1 MPNTINILSVIDV
14 ETILSNNL
22 KGGDSPQSATSL
34 GSNGVSDTYVYMITA
49 QGFVDSNDLKNRG
62 RASSEL
68 TIDARVG
75 DTIQWELTCPGS
87 GLQFNAII
95 AGVHPGYQSNPGSLS
110 APQAILTTR
119 HIYTQAGQYGYQVVQ
134 QMDYVSH
141 VQSAGTTQY
150 DVVFQ
155 VMNQDGTSLGYFKW
169 DPFVKVLENEQEYKA
184 AKAESLKKPQL
195 A

>member
-34 GSNGVSDTYVYMITA
+34 GSNEDSDAYVYMITA
-49 QGFVDSNDLKNRG
+49 QGFVDSSRG

-68 TIDARVG
+68 TVDARVG
-75 DTIQWELTCPGS
+75 DTIQWELTCPGA

-95 AGVHPGYQSNPGSLS
+95 AGVNPGYQSNPGSLTP
-110 APQAILTTR
+110 PQAVITTR
-119 HIYTQAGQYGYQVVQ
+119 HIYTQAGQQGYQIIQ
-134 QMDYVSH
+134 QTDYVSH
-141 VQSAGTTQY
+141 VENTGNTQY
-150 DVVFQ
+150 NVVFQ
-155 VMNQDGTSLGYFKW
+155 IMSKDGTSLGYFKW
-169 DPFVKVLENEQEYKA
+169 DPFVNVLENEEAYKE
-184 AKAESLKKPQL
+184 AKVAFLKRKEAVL

>member
-22 KGGDSPQSATSL
+22 QGGNSPQSATSL
-34 GSNGVSDTYVYMITA
+34 GSYGDSDAYVYMITA
-49 QGFVDSNDLKNRG
+49 QGFIDSDERI
-62 RASSEL
+62 RANSEL
-68 TIDARVG
+68 TIDARIG

-95 AGVHPGYQSNPGSLS
+95 AGVNPGAQPNPISLTPPE
-110 APQAILTTR
+110 AVMTTR
-119 HIYTQAGQYGYQVVQ
+119 HIYTQPNQYGYQIVQ
-134 QMDYVSH
+134 QRDYVSH
-141 VQSAGTTQY
+141 VINTGITQY
-150 DVVFQ
+150 NVVFQ
-155 VMNQDGTSLGYFKW
+155 IMNKEGTSLGFYSW
-169 DPFVKVLENEQEYKA
+169 DPFVKVLTNEEDYKA